1 MDYAGDNGDTNSDNG
16 DYGDNDDDDAYA
28 TIATSPNM
36 PPTPTKTHKGKKGE
50 KGEKGE
56 KGDDFPETLGL
67 AGAEGLRV
75 VEEHGWMLL
84 PELGD
89 RYGET
94 FASIVTNE
102 SGKPTEYWHTTDHH
116 GKYPDRYPNGWTPTG
131 TKNQWGSTRPIETE
145 DKVAA
150 LKLFPEPSKDNLKL
164 AHEYL
169 LQFKSDKYPRI
180 PFLFKSPTS
189 TSDKHGQID
198 DMSSSV
204 VPGSG
209 DEGFEGNSVA
219 VLHSQLINVG
229 KQISAIELKVQVI
242 DQRNIKEDGVKEYS
256 KEDMQEIAR
265 LVRQLVKLQTD
276 KERLTKQLADEQLVS
291 SITNNI
297 VSSPGAVSDTSAS
310 ASSSWMGSPQMY
322 SPPYTS
328 MFSPQSP
335 QSPYQQ
341 MPMQM
346 PVQMMPMQMMPMQA
360 QAMPAQE
367 PASPDTTSTSNASDS
382 TTKKIVLN

>member
-1 MDYAGDNGDTNSDNG
+1 
-16 DYGDNDDDDAYA
+16 
-28 TIATSPNM
+28 
-36 PPTPTKTHKGKKGE
+36 
-50 KGEKGE
+50 
-56 KGDDFPETLGL
+56 
-67 AGAEGLRV
+67 
-75 VEEHGWMLL
+75 
-84 PELGD
+84 
-89 RYGET
+89 
-94 FASIVTNE
+94 
-102 SGKPTEYWHTTDHH
+102 
-116 GKYPDRYPNGWTPTG
+116 
-131 TKNQWGSTRPIETE
+131 
-145 DKVAA
+145 
-150 LKLFPEPSKDNLKL
+150 
-164 AHEYL
+164 
-169 LQFKSDKYPRI
+169 
-180 PFLFKSPTS
+180 
-189 TSDKHGQID
+189 
-198 DMSSSV
+198 MSSSV